1 MLGPDRE
8 ALGLVGAAASGL
20 GQPRGDCW
28 ATCSATGARGME
40 ATTEAGVDT
49 TEDGGAGEEVTTEA
63 MEEDTPLGLDLEE
76 VLLRHPVAPEQLQ
89 ALVEQEED
97 KKI

>member
-1 MLGPDRE
+1 MLGPDRG
-8 ALGLVGAAASGL
+8 ALGLVGAGASGL
-20 GQPRGDCW
+20 EQPLGDCW
-28 ATCSATGARGME
+28 ATCSATGAR

-63 MEEDTPLGLDLEE
+63 MEEDTPLDLDLEE